1 MSALPPAFR
10 RLASSNLAA
19 QFSEQIALAAAPLVA
34 VLALGA
40 TAAQTGYLQTAQTL
54 PFLLLSLP
62 AGVLADRLPRRT
74 LMTSAECV
82 RAASLLALLAL
93 LALGGLNLG
102 WLAALGFLGAVGT
115 VAYNVAAPAL
125 VPTLVPA
132 PALGQANRW
141 LELARSAAF
150 SAGPA
155 LGGALVL
162 GIKAD
167 SRDPAAVRAA
177 VDHTARE
184 LGRLD
189 ILVNSAGVFP
199 SGPIEDA
206 TLQEIDDTL
215 AIHAR
220 AVFVAS
226 QAALAH
232 MGAGGRI
239 ISIGSCFAQRVP
251 YGGVTLYAMSK
262 SALIG
267 FTKGLAREVGERGIT
282 VNIVDP
288 GSTDTDMN
296 PADGPAASAEL
307 ALMAVKRYARPAEI
321 AAAVAYLASAE
332 SQFITGSSLAID
344 GGFTA

>member
-1 MSALPPAFR
+1 MEF
-10 RLASSNLAA
+10 N
-19 QFSEQIALAAAPLVA
+19 
-34 VLALGA
+34 GK
-40 TAAQTGYLQTAQTL
+40 
-54 PFLLLSLP
+54 
-62 AGVLADRLPRRT
+62 
-74 LMTSAECV
+74 
-82 RAASLLALLAL
+82 
-93 LALGGLNLG
+93 
-102 WLAALGFLGAVGT
+102 AALVTGGTRGIGAAIVRGLAQRGAA
-115 VAYNVAAPAL
+115 VAFTYANSDSAAK
-125 VPTLVPA
+125 
-132 PALGQANRW
+132 
-141 LELARSAAF
+141 ELARE
-150 SAGPA
+150 
-155 LGGALVL
+155 LGASGARVL

-199 SGPIEDA
+199 WGPIEDA
-206 TLQEIDDTL
+206 TLEEIDDTL

-232 MGAGGRI
+232 MGSGGRI

-307 ALMAVKRYARPAEI
+307 ALMAVKRYARPSEI

>member
-1 MSALPPAFR
+1 MEFNGEAALVTGGTRGIGAAIVRGLAQRGAAVAFTYANSDSAANELR
-10 RLASSNLAA
+10 R
-19 QFSEQIALAAAPLVA
+19 E
-34 VLALGA
+34 LGA
-40 TAAQTGYLQTAQTL
+40 
-54 PFLLLSLP
+54 S
-62 AGVLADRLPRRT
+62 
-74 LMTSAECV
+74 
-82 RAASLLALLAL
+82 
-93 LALGGLNLG
+93 
-102 WLAALGFLGAVGT
+102 GA
-115 VAYNVAAPAL
+115 
-125 VPTLVPA
+125 
-132 PALGQANRW
+132 R
-141 LELARSAAF
+141 
-150 SAGPA
+150 
-155 LGGALVL
+155 VL

-267 FTKGLAREVGERGIT
+267 FTKGLADSRARWA
-282 VNIVDP
+282 
-288 GSTDTDMN
+288 S
-296 PADGPAASAEL
+296 AAS
-307 ALMAVKRYARPAEI
+307 R
-321 AAAVAYLASAE
+321 
-332 SQFITGSSLAID
+332 
-344 GGFTA
+344 

>member
-1 MSALPPAFR
+1 MEFHGKAALVTGGTRGIGAAIVRGLAQRGAAVAFTY
-10 RLASSNLAA
+10 ASSDSAA
-19 QFSEQIALAAAPLVA
+19 
-34 VLALGA
+34 
-40 TAAQTGYLQTAQTL
+40 
-54 PFLLLSLP
+54 
-62 AGVLADRLPRRT
+62 
-74 LMTSAECV
+74 
-82 RAASLLALLAL
+82 
-93 LALGGLNLG
+93 N
-102 WLAALGFLGAVGT
+102 
-115 VAYNVAAPAL
+115 
-125 VPTLVPA
+125 
-132 PALGQANRW
+132 
-141 LELARSAAF
+141 ELARR
-150 SAGPA
+150 
-155 LGGALVL
+155 LGASGARVL

-232 MGAGGRI
+232 MGSGGRI

-321 AAAVAYLASAE
+321 AAAVAYFASAE